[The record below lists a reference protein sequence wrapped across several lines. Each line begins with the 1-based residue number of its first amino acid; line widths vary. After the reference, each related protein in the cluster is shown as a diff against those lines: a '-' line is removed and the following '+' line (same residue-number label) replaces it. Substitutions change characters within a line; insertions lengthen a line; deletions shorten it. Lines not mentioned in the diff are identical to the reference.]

1 MRLLI
6 GAGPNRLRH
15 VGILAA
21 GLERLGVTCMVEDDR
36 PYEGYPGGD
45 LASWP
50 RAGARFGRLVS
61 GFGPDVIMAD
71 RVRGFAARAAASGIP
86 TVVHLRGDYWED
98 MDLELAESGMLRRAV
113 LGLRAAVSARCFTG
127 AAAIMPICS
136 HLERAASKR
145 LPNQRIAPLQNY
157 LDVDG
162 WPRPKPMELRHP
174 CVGLLQNADM
184 NGKVAGMLEI
194 ADAVQGMPDVT
205 FYWAGAGRY
214 ADKIRDALGRFP
226 NFVELGR
233 VPYPDGAAALLAGI
247 DVYALPTGID
257 MSPSSILEAQLS
269 GKPVLGSD
277 VYGVPDVMADGETGF
292 LVGAGDR
299 AGWSRRIRQ
308 LLDDPDLASRMGEAG
323 RKFVLG
329 GFGVEKRAAELAE
342 ILESVSRPGRR

>member
-21 GLERLGVTCMVEDDR
+21 GLERLGVTCMVADDD

-61 GFGPDVIMAD
+61 GFEPDVIMAD
-71 RVRGFAARAAASGIP
+71 RIRGFAARAVASGIP
-86 TVVHLRGDYWED
+86 TVVHLRGDYWEE
-98 MDLELAESGMLRRAV
+98 MRLAFEESGVVRRAA
-113 LGLRAAVSARCFTG
+113 LGRRAAVSARCLEG
-127 AAAIMPICS
+127 AAAIMPICTY
-136 HLERAASKR
+136 LERTAAER
-145 LPNQRIAPLQNY
+145 LPNSRIAPLQNY

-162 WPRPKPMELRHP
+162 WPRPEPMDLRHP
-174 CVGLLQNADM
+174 CVGLLQHAVSQSKSGVMAD
-184 NGKVAGMLEI
+184 L
-194 ADAVQGMPDVT
+194 ADAIRDMPDVT
-205 FYWAGAGRY
+205 FYWAGTGKYSHRV
-214 ADKIRDALGRFP
+214 RDALGRFP

-233 VPYPDGAAALLAGI
+233 VQYPDGAAAFLAGI
-247 DVYALPTGID
+247 DVYALITELE

-329 GFGVEKRAAELAE
+329 SFGVEKRAAELAK